1 MSDGEE
7 MQRDSENAPG
17 QPAHAQD
24 VLASEPWT
32 CRHIKVSNPAGP
44 GRQDVPRLLRAV
56 ADMIER
62 IGDVRVLDLVLQE
75 DRTRQGSWTAMNI
88 YYQKSLLD
96 ELDTSDDYRAADA

>member
-1 MSDGEE
+1 MSDHGEY
-7 MQRDSENAPG
+7 SSAPA
-17 QPAHAQD
+17 P
-24 VLASEPWT
+24 EPWT

-44 GRQDVPRLLRAV
+44 GHQDVPRLLRAV

-75 DRTRQGSWTAMNI
+75 DKYRDGPWTAMNI

-96 ELDTSDDYRAADA
+96 ELDEPGDTDRE